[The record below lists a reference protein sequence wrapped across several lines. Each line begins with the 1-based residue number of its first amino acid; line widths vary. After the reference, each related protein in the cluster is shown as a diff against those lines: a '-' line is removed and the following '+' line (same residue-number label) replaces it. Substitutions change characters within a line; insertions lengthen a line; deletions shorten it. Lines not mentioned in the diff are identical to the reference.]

1 MPEVGTVF
9 GRRWFIPTRLHPS
22 TIGEPPPGD
31 GDPPPPFPI
40 DAWAVWSSAY
50 GAAMKVYSSL
60 MAVAA
65 AAQTA
70 ALVSADRPCPVEGNI
85 GSRTG
90 GEKAGVIF
98 EVHVRA
104 ASYCCH
110 RRRQLCHRCRHC
122 RLRHTAATA

>member
-1 MPEVGTVF
+1 
-9 GRRWFIPTRLHPS
+9 
-22 TIGEPPPGD
+22 
-31 GDPPPPFPI
+31 
-40 DAWAVWSSAY
+40 
-50 GAAMKVYSSL
+50 MKVYSSL

-98 EVHVRA
+98 EVLVRT
-104 ASYCCH
+104 ASYCC
-110 RRRQLCHRCRHC
+110 RRRHLCHLCHRHC